1 MDVVES
7 AGQPAGVAIE
17 RPAAEPG
24 VAGPA
29 VPGDDPVVQREP
41 QRRQVLVGRRDGR
54 QAFEHGAQVVAEE
67 ADQAAEER
75 RGVGRDER
83 RPVEPG
89 DEPACDGERVGSGR
103 R

>member
-41 QRRQVLVGRRDGR
+41 QRRQVLVGRGDGR

-67 ADQAAEER
+67 ADETAEER
-75 RGVGRDER
+75 RGVRGHER
-83 RPVEPG
+83 SPVQAG
-89 DEPACDGERVGSGR
+89 DEPACDGERVRSGGR
-103 R
+103 